1 MSTDFVLFTQE
12 TTKTG
17 TCTKSVDMLTLSMTE
32 AVLKGFKINN
42 KTLNIL
48 NAFKINNENNFVCSC
63 LPLEHALAE
72 VKVI

>member
-17 TCTKSVDMLTLSMTE
+17 TSTKSVDMLTLSMTE

-48 NAFKINNENNFVCSC
+48 NAFKINNENNFVFSC